1 MTNGKRR
8 AGSWVSR
15 IPYKAQVQVHASMN
29 PSTTS
34 SIASL
39 GNIGRWAVAPLLTP
53 FDSGFPTLAQTHTH
67 SEIMVKWIVLCLNFG
82 PRNQNWLAKVSTLN
96 IIEPRFRV
104 RNDTSC
110 HRPLDSIIAIFT
122 NLTFDMDKL
131 LPVIDHGP
139 ILFLYL
145 SELS

>member
-39 GNIGRWAVAPLLTP
+39 GNIGRWAVAPCLHPLIQ
-53 FDSGFPTLAQTHTH
+53 GFPHSHKHTH
-67 SEIMVKWIVLCLNFG
+67 GEIMVKWIVLCLNFG
-82 PRNQNWLAKVSTLN
+82 PRNQNWLAKVSKLN
-96 IIEPRFRV
+96 IVEPRFRV

-110 HRPLDSIIAIFT
+110 RRPLDSIIAIFT

-145 SELS
+145 IELS